1 RYSTVSGAQS
11 RPTTTVATRSGWSRH
26 RGRATTRTWPAS
38 TGRRTP
44 TLPTAWSSAVT
55 GRSVS
60 ASTVRDLTQNGRQ
73 PGLTSLL
80 VDVFVVL
87 ALGARLALTQAI
99 EEPHSLR
106 RQAFVVG
113 GKLAAEDEADAER
126 EDRMIGR
133 ERFDLGRHST
143 NDRRPSAIAPDPVA
157 SVRVRDWIP
166 QLALL
171 RLQLR

>member
-1 RYSTVSGAQS
+1 M
-11 RPTTTVATRSGWSRH
+11 
-26 RGRATTRTWPAS
+26 
-38 TGRRTP
+38 
-44 TLPTAWSSAVT
+44 T

-73 PGLTSLL
+73 RGLTSLL

-171 RLQLR
+171 RLQLRAHLVGKPEGAIWSRAGAPGPFTPIHSRFAMCTSSGSSS